1 MFTILATVAVKSAM
15 IFALAWV
22 ITKMMRRRSA
32 AARHLVWTS
41 AIAAVL
47 MLPVASLWV
56 PAWHLPA
63 PAAWSEAAAV
73 FQVSATAADD
83 PESATIGRSNPATAQ
98 TGHIAVRN
106 WRAIILSVWAFGSA
120 LVLLQMLLGYAA
132 IWRLR
137 RSMTRSVGHVDGVEI
152 LESPAGTMPM
162 TAGIWKPAVF
172 LPADSSAWPDS
183 RRRAVLAHE
192 LAHVRRSDAA
202 TQLLAR
208 AAVALYWWNPMAWL
222 AWRESL
228 KERERAADDMV
239 LAAGL
244 SATDYAAHL
253 LDIARSLSASS
264 AMAVAM
270 ARKSQLE
277 GRLMAIL
284 DSNASRK
291 SAGRWSAVAAAAC
304 AIAVMAPLAA
314 VRAQE
319 PSTIPADVQATIRL
333 AQSQHDPA
341 TLEKIASTAEVQRKF
356 DVARTMLEA
365 AAEIRAQASGKTSP
379 EYGGGVLKLAD
390 LEKRQHGLMAAA
402 KLYSQAADLLANR
415 PEAAPALVNLGEVA
429 LHDKDL
435 DAAAAYFERAR
446 AADPAK
452 AGMAAMWLAL
462 IRDQQGNFDEA
473 EALFR
478 GAIDANPNS
487 LDAAVAMSEYAHYL
501 KSAGRNDVATAYLD
515 RARQTYRENAVHFN
529 ASGASKIG
537 GGVSAPSVR
546 SKVEPEYAEEA
557 RLAKLQGTVVLTLVV
572 SADGTPQNVTVIQ
585 PLGLGL
591 DDKAVEA
598 VSKWKFNPGM
608 RGGEAVPVIATIE
621 VNFRLL

>member
-208 AAVALYWWNPMAWL
+208 ARGGVVLVESDGVARMA
-222 AWRESL
+222 RIL
-228 KERERAADDMV
+228 KGTRAGCGRHGAGSGLECDGLRRASARYCAEPQRFVRNGRSDGAEVATGRPPDGDSRFERQPQERRTLV
-239 LAAGL
+239 CRGRRR
-244 SATDYAAHL
+244 H
-253 LDIARSLSASS
+253 ARS
-264 AMAVAM
+264 
-270 ARKSQLE
+270 
-277 GRLMAIL
+277 
-284 DSNASRK
+284 
-291 SAGRWSAVAAAAC
+291 
-304 AIAVMAPLAA
+304 P
-314 VRAQE
+314 
-319 PSTIPADVQATIRL
+319 
-333 AQSQHDPA
+333 
-341 TLEKIASTAEVQRKF
+341 
-356 DVARTMLEA
+356 
-365 AAEIRAQASGKTSP
+365 
-379 EYGGGVLKLAD
+379 
-390 LEKRQHGLMAAA
+390 
-402 KLYSQAADLLANR
+402 
-415 PEAAPALVNLGEVA
+415 
-429 LHDKDL
+429 
-435 DAAAAYFERAR
+435 
-446 AADPAK
+446 
-452 AGMAAMWLAL
+452 
-462 IRDQQGNFDEA
+462 
-473 EALFR
+473 
-478 GAIDANPNS
+478 
-487 LDAAVAMSEYAHYL
+487 
-501 KSAGRNDVATAYLD
+501 
-515 RARQTYRENAVHFN
+515 
-529 ASGASKIG
+529 
-537 GGVSAPSVR
+537 
-546 SKVEPEYAEEA
+546 
-557 RLAKLQGTVVLTLVV
+557 
-572 SADGTPQNVTVIQ
+572 
-585 PLGLGL
+585 
-591 DDKAVEA
+591 
-598 VSKWKFNPGM
+598 
-608 RGGEAVPVIATIE
+608 
-621 VNFRLL
+621 